1 MYRSSRV
8 TLRTG
13 GKMRAKS
20 ISDPHGSTGNLRTD
34 KLDRLVTIDELST
47 QIRTPKDTIYGWCH
61 RRIIPYY
68 KLGKRSLFDP
78 VEVLEWLEARRV
90 DPVGGVR

>member
-1 MYRSSRV
+1 MP
-8 TLRTG
+8 
-13 GKMRAKS
+13 KH
-20 ISDPHGSTGNLRTD
+20 PHTVGDLPTS

-47 QIRTPKDTIYGWCH
+47 QIRTPISTIYTWCH
-61 RRIIPYY
+61 HRQIPYY
-68 KLGKRSLFDP
+68 RIGRRSLFDP